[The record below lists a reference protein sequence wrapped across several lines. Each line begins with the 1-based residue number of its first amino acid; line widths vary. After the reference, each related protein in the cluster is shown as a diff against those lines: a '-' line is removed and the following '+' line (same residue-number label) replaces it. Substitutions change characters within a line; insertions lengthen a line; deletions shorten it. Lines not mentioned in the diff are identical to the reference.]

1 MDANWRIELE
11 AFMAGPV
18 AALLRDGLVGAYAK
32 HDLVRQVRKGI
43 VARNEWL
50 SVLVGDKGT
59 KSPGLI
65 EDESAMDAQTDRWA
79 VSMLRVESVFGL
91 LERIEAAG
99 VESEYV
105 RQHAASR
112 LLHEAISASYPRL
125 RDESFLQHYGFWPR
139 GADDDGQV
147 NWRRYHVNVCA
158 EALRAKSAL
167 HDGATGIEV
176 LRFMSVST
184 LRALAVEGMLVD
196 CVDKEGK
203 DRAQDTMR
211 TLVWIRTQDRMI
223 GEDGHVLSQERL
235 EWIDFI
241 VRRFVGPFLLKVQ
254 LEVEGRD
261 AAEELHGLAG

>member
-1 MDANWRIELE
+1 MDVNWRIELE

-18 AALLRDGLVGAYAK
+18 AASLREGLITAYAK
-32 HDLVRQVRKGI
+32 HDLVRQVRKG
-43 VARNEWL
+43 VVTRNEWL
-50 SVLVGDKGT
+50 SVVIGDKGA

-65 EDESAMDAQTDRWA
+65 EDESTMDGQTDRWT

-91 LERIEAAG
+91 LERIETAG

-139 GADDDGQV
+139 SADDDGMV
-147 NWRRYHVNVCA
+147 NWRRYHVDVCV

-167 HDGATGIEV
+167 HDGASGIEV
-176 LRFMSVST
+176 LRLMSTST
-184 LRALAVEGMLVD
+184 LRALAAEGMLVD

-203 DRAQDTMR
+203 DRARDTMR
-211 TLVWIRTQDRMI
+211 TLLWIRTQDRML

-254 LEVEGRD
+254 LEIEGRD
-261 AAEELHGLAG
+261 AAEELHGLTG